1 MQKYMLHDKKVKK
14 LLQIY
19 IHTML
24 SESKLAEENL
34 VHEMG
39 IHPKDFLL
47 P

>member
-1 MQKYMLHDKKVKK
+1 MK

-19 IHTML
+19 IHTGPL
-24 SESKLAEENL
+24 ESKLAEENL
-34 VHEMG
+34 VHETD